1 MNPSEAAQQVP
12 GSAGQIRLLRI
23 MALAFGALLLWNVYR
38 LLAFAWIGI
47 PFPYQ
52 FDYGEGIVW
61 QQMRDMVRG
70 TAYGPLHA
78 FPAIVYHYPPVYH
91 LTSAA
96 LAALTGMDELA
107 AGRTVSLVS
116 TLLTAVLAGLLTTEA
131 MAPTAARQVRILCG
145 VLAGLFFLNCY
156 PTMMWATMMRVDM
169 LSGCLG
175 LLGLLLAGRAID
187 RPGLIYPASVAF
199 ALSVFT
205 KQISIAAPMAA
216 FAVLLVS
223 HPRLALRGLSTC
235 FLLGILGLAI
245 PAWLTGGD
253 FLRHI
258 FLYNINRFDPNLL
271 SEALIPLVFHI
282 AFLVLALFGAVDAW
296 RAVGPRL
303 RSAGAFQA
311 MRAQWASEK
320 SSALLAMLLVFLIVK
335 TLMLAGLMKS
345 GANYNYLIEW
355 LSAVAVF
362 AALALRRVVTA
373 VIGDTEGGVSPYRPL
388 MLMALAGL
396 IAQTWFLPFRQD
408 TPQILAAREELRT
421 RIVKRIAQSP
431 KPVISDEMT
440 LLIRAGQDVRWE
452 PAIAAELAHTKLY
465 DEAVFVRMIE
475 AHRFGF
481 FVTEGDRGDRIFDSR
496 YNPPVAAAMKA
507 AYPREERLGR
517 FILHL
522 PD

>member
-1 MNPSEAAQQVP
+1 MSSPVRTAQIQ
-12 GSAGQIRLLRI
+12 LLRL
-23 MALAFGALLLWNVYR
+23 MALAFCALLLWNVYR
-38 LLAFAWIGI
+38 LLSFAWIGI

-78 FPAIVYHYPPVYH
+78 FPAVVYHYPPVYH
-91 LTSAA
+91 LISAA
-96 LAALTGMDELA
+96 LAGLTGMDELA

-116 TLLTAVLAGLLTTEA
+116 TLLTAVLAGLLTTGA
-131 MAPTAARQVRILCG
+131 IARGVDGKVRILCG
-145 VLAGLFFLNCY
+145 ALAGLFFLNCY
-156 PTMMWATMMRVDM
+156 PVMMWATMMRVDM

-175 LLGLLLAGRAID
+175 LLGLLWSARAIE

-199 ALSVFT
+199 VLSVFT

-216 FAVLLVS
+216 FAVLLVT
-223 HPRLALRGLSTC
+223 HPKLALRGLGTC
-235 FLLGILGLAI
+235 FALGILGLAV

-258 FLYNINRFDPNLL
+258 FLYNINRFDPSVLG
-271 SEALIPLVFHI
+271 EALIPLIFHI
-282 AFLVLALFGAVDAW
+282 AFLVLAAFGAADAW

-303 RSAGAFQA
+303 RSPDAFQA
-311 MRAQWASEK
+311 MRARWAQDHG
-320 SSALLAMLLVFLIVK
+320 SALLAMLLLFLIVK
-335 TLMLAGLMKS
+335 TLMLAGMMKS

-355 LSAVAVF
+355 FSAVAIF
-362 AALALRRVVTA
+362 AALALQRTVTA
-373 VIGDTEGGVSPYRPL
+373 AAGGGETGVSAYRPL
-388 MLMALAGL
+388 MLLALAGL

-408 TPQILAAREELRT
+408 TPEILALREGLRA
-421 RIVKRIAQSP
+421 RIVARIAQSP

-465 DEAVFVRMIE
+465 DQAAFVRMIE

-481 FVTEGDRGDRIFDSR
+481 FVTEGDKGDRIFDSR

-517 FILHL
+517 FVLHL

>member
-1 MNPSEAAQQVP
+1 MSSSARTAQIQ
-12 GSAGQIRLLRI
+12 LLRF
-23 MALAFGALLLWNVYR
+23 MALVFGALLLWNVYR
-38 LLAFAWIGI
+38 LLAFASIGI

-96 LAALTGMDELA
+96 TAALTGMDELA

-131 MAPTAARQVRILCG
+131 MVGTVARNVRIMCG

-156 PTMMWATMMRVDM
+156 PVMMWATMMRVDM

-175 LLGLLLAGRAID
+175 LLGLLLAARAID

-199 ALSVFT
+199 VLSVFT

-223 HPRLALRGLSTC
+223 HPKLALRGLGTC
-235 FLLGILGLAI
+235 FALGILGLAI

-258 FLYNINRFDPNLL
+258 FLYNINRFDPALL
-271 SEALIPLVFHI
+271 SEALIPLVFHV
-282 AFLVLALFGAVDAW
+282 AFIVLAAFGAAEAW
-296 RAVGPRL
+296 RAVGPRM

-311 MRAQWASEK
+311 MRTQWASDK
-320 SSALLAMLLVFLIVK
+320 SSAPLAMLLAFLIAK

-355 LSAVAVF
+355 LSAIAIF
-362 AALALRRVVTA
+362 AALALQRTVTA
-373 VIGDTEGGVSPYRPL
+373 VMGNAEAGASPYRPL
-388 MLMALAGL
+388 MLLALAGL
-396 IAQTWFLPFRQD
+396 IAQTWWQPFRQD
-408 TPQILAAREELRT
+408 TAQILALRQGL
-421 RIVKRIAQSP
+421 RAQIVARIAQSP

-465 DEAVFVRMIE
+465 DQAEFVRMIE
-475 AHRFGF
+475 ARRFGF
-481 FVTEGDRGDRIFDSR
+481 FVTEGDKGDRIFDSR
-496 YNPPVAAAMKA
+496 YNPPVAAAIKA